1 MNWKAKRYFCPWE
14 KAEIRRVNEIIK
26 KDVSTLTAEEAD
38 QVMAF
43 CIFIQNML
51 TIWTDSRVIPI
62 MDDIVNTL
70 HALKKFYVKV
80 YKAKSKGDFTY
91 AIPNPHF
98 FNLEYYVELVN
109 NRRYALADASSFI
122 GRTRDIWQE
131 EILPEVEKCF
141 NKYDTL
147 KSQGNGIPYKIRVFD
162 AAVLFDKLYMHAD
175 FIQRVAH
182 NMDILNAGR
191 EYGGEFQSIGYL
203 SIVVPENLMTRK
215 NTDIN
220 LNSITN
226 EQERTIKLKF
236 IGANFPIVV
245 ASFLDEE
252 TLFKGDLSLFCELQR
267 HDDVNAVLSVNYNR
281 VLDYT
286 IRNLKN
292 NGTKLTKNEVARV
305 IANRAYTEE
314 RIEVGT
320 NKIKAM
326 LVSPKTKVDEQFRLI
341 ATFDDEHFEMPV
353 NPKYL
358 SSPELAL
365 VAPAIEREIYLGRR
379 RQELVKDLP
388 DIDR

>member
-1 MNWKAKRYFCPWE
+1 MKTKKYFCPWE

-38 QVMAF
+38 RVMAF

-51 TIWTDSRVIPI
+51 TIWTDSCVIPI

-70 HALKKFYVKV
+70 HALKKFYAKV

-147 KSQGNGIPYKIRVFD
+147 KLQGNGIPYKIRVFD

-203 SIVVPENLMTRK
+203 SIVVPENLVAR
-215 NTDIN
+215 NGTDIN

-292 NGTKLTKNEVARV
+292 NGTKLTKNEVVRA
-305 IANRAYTEE
+305 IANRFYTEE

-320 NKIKAM
+320 SKMKAM
-326 LVSPKTKVDEQFRLI
+326 IVSPKANTDDQFRLF
-341 ATFDDEHFEMPV
+341 AAFNDEYFEMPV

-365 VAPAIEREIYLGRR
+365 VAPAIEREIYLDRR

-388 DIDR
+388 EIDR

>member
-1 MNWKAKRYFCPWE
+1 MKTKRYFCPWE
-14 KAEIRRVNEIIK
+14 KEELQQVNEIIK
-26 KDVSTLTAEEAD
+26 KDVSTLTVEEAD

-62 MDDIVNTL
+62 TDDIINTL
-70 HALKKFYVKV
+70 HALKEFYVKV
-80 YKAKSKGDFTY
+80 YNAKVKGDFVY

-109 NRRYALADASSFI
+109 NRCYALADASSFI
-122 GRTRDIWQE
+122 RRARDIWQE

-141 NKYDTL
+141 NKYDAL

-162 AAVLFDKLYMHAD
+162 AAVLFTKLYMHAD

-182 NMDILNAGR
+182 NMDILDAGR

-203 SIVVPENLMTRK
+203 SIVVPENLVAR
-215 NTDIN
+215 NGTDIN

-236 IGANFPIVV
+236 IGANFPIIV
-245 ASFLDEE
+245 ATFLDEE
-252 TLFKGDLSLFCELQR
+252 TLFKGDLSLFCELQC

-292 NGTKLTKNEVARV
+292 NGTKLTKNEVVRA
-305 IANRAYTEE
+305 ITNRAYTEE

-326 LVSPKTKVDEQFRLI
+326 LVSPKAKVDEQFRLI
-341 ATFDDEHFEMPV
+341 VTFDDEYFEMPI

>member
-1 MNWKAKRYFCPWE
+1 MKTKRYFCPWE

-38 QVMAF
+38 RVMAF

-70 HALKKFYVKV
+70 HALKKFYAKV

-109 NRRYALADASSFI
+109 NRRYALADASGFI
-122 GRTRDIWQE
+122 GRACDIWQK

-147 KSQGNGIPYKIRVFD
+147 KLQGNGIPYKIRVFD
-162 AAVLFDKLYMHAD
+162 AAVLFDRLYMHAD

-182 NMDILNAGR
+182 NMDILNAGQ

-203 SIVVPENLMTRK
+203 SIVVPENLVAK
-215 NTDIN
+215 KDTDIN

-226 EQERTIKLKF
+226 EQERTTKLKF

-245 ASFLDEE
+245 ASFLDEK

-292 NGTKLTKNEVARV
+292 NGTKLTKNEVVRA

-314 RIEVGT
+314 RMEVGT

-326 LVSPKTKVDEQFRLI
+326 LVSPKTKVDEKFRLI

>member
-1 MNWKAKRYFCPWE
+1 MKTKRYFCPWE

-26 KDVSTLTAEEAD
+26 KDVSTLTVEEAD

-62 MDDIVNTL
+62 MDDIINTL
-70 HALKKFYVKV
+70 HALKEFYVKV
-80 YKAKSKGDFTY
+80 YNAQSKGDFVY
-91 AIPNPHF
+91 ATPNPHF

-147 KSQGNGIPYKIRVFD
+147 KSQHNGIPYKIRVFD
-162 AAVLFDKLYMHAD
+162 AAVLFNKLYMHAD

-182 NMDILNAGR
+182 NMDILNAGQ

-203 SIVVPENLMTRK
+203 SIVVPENLVAR
-215 NTDIN
+215 NGTDIN

-305 IANRAYTEE
+305 IANRFYTEE

-320 NKIKAM
+320 SKMKAI
-326 LVSPKTKVDEQFRLI
+326 LVSPKANIDDQFRLF
-341 ATFDDEHFEMPV
+341 AAFDDEYFEMPV

-379 RQELVKDLP
+379 RYEIAKELP